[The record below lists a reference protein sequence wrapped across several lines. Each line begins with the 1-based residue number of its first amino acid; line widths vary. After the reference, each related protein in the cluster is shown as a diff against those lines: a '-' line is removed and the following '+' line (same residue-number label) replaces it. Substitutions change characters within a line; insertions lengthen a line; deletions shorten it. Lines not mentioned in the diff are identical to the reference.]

1 MKTIF
6 EKQSVEYRQAGDYK
20 IQTVSRFFRNSK
32 IQPFGS
38 RQSSGYDI
46 RRQIILYFEKMVHI
60 HVASGAPV
68 GCRYM
73 TQSGTYEH

>member
-20 IQTVSRFFRNSK
+20 IPTVSRFFRKSK

-46 RRQIILYFEKMVHI
+46 RRQIILCFEKGDVKLFL
-60 HVASGAPV
+60 
-68 GCRYM
+68 
-73 TQSGTYEH
+73 